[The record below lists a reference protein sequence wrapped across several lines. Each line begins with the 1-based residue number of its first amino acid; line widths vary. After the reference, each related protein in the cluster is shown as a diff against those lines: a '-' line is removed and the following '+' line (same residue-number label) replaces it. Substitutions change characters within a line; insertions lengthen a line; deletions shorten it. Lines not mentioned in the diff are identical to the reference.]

1 LKLKEA
7 LKGKLKDKELEL
19 LRGFDTIG
27 DIAVLEIPRE
37 LEKKKKLIA
46 KTLLALLPYMK
57 VAVKKKGGHVGTFR
71 KQPVEILAGEKRKT
85 TVHKEFGAEMAM
97 NVETCYFSPR
107 LANERQRIA
116 KLVKPGENVLVMFSG
131 IAPYPLVIAKLSQAY
146 KVYAIEANP
155 AAHKYA
161 VENVKRNKLGHKII
175 LIKGDAGKK
184 IPKVKFDRIVMP
196 WPQKADEFLG
206 SALKAA
212 GKGVFIHFYDFQQE
226 GEWEKAAE
234 IVKSACRKAK
244 KKCKILN
251 IVECGQVGV
260 RQNRVCVDFIV
271 QMSETA

>member
-1 LKLKEA
+1 MKLKEA

-19 LRGFDTIG
+19 LRGFDVIG

-46 KTLLALLPYMK
+46 KTLLELLPYIK

-71 KQPVEILAGEKRKT
+71 KQPVEILAGENRKT
-85 TVHKEFGAEMAM
+85 TVHREFGAEMAM

-116 KLVKPGENVLVMFSG
+116 KLIKPGENVLVMFSG
-131 IAPYPLVIAKLSQAY
+131 VAPYPLVIAKLSQAY
-146 KVYAIEANP
+146 KVYGIEANP

-161 VENVKRNKLGHKII
+161 VENVKRNKFGHKII

-206 SALKAA
+206 AALKAA
-212 GKGVFIHFYDFQQE
+212 GKGTFIHFYDFQPE

-234 IVKSACRKAK
+234 IVKQACKKAK

-251 IVECGQVGV
+251 IFECGQVGV
-260 RQNRVCVDFIV
+260 RQNRVCVDFV
-271 QMSETA
+271 V